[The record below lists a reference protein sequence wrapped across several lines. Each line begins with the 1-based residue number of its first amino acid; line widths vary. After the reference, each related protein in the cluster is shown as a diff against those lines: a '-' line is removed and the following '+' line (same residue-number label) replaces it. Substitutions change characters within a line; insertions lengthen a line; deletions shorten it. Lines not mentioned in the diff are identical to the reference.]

1 MHPAGGDDIKFP
13 VKRALISTSDKT
25 GIVEFASQ
33 LAKRG
38 IEIIATRA
46 TAALLTKHQIPV
58 IDVSQYTGFPEIM
71 DGRVK
76 TLHPK
81 IYGGLLAWRDLDN
94 EVLHQHE
101 IKVIDLLVVNLY
113 PFIKTIMMPYCT
125 IEQAVKQIDVGGPS
139 MLRAGAKN
147 FAVVTVVIDRDDY
160 SLILKEMAMNEGST
174 LLSTRKK
181 LAQKTFEHLSHYDA
195 QIAAYLS
202 ESRSESFPFR
212 LPLIFQKKTH
222 LRYGENPHQ
231 SAALYNIVPPLF
243 SSLTEAEP
251 IQGKPLS
258 FNNFLDGD
266 CAYRCVYE
274 GIETIPACV
283 IVKHATPCGAACA
296 ETQLAAYEKA
306 YATDPLS
313 AFGGIIAFNTSLET
327 RTAEKILSQQFVEV
341 IIAPGFSD
349 DALMLLKL
357 KSNLRLLVGKPLEK
371 TRLSYSFHSISGGL
385 LVQKN
390 DIATFSPAMV
400 NCVSQRQPTKEEL
413 QDLYFSW
420 QVVKYVKSNAI
431 VYVRDRAT
439 YGIGSG
445 QTSRVFAAKIAVM
458 KAEEAGLSLKNAVM
472 ASDAFFSFSDVIEV
486 AAKAGITA
494 VIQPGGSIRDKE
506 IIKIVNEAG
515 MAMLFTH
522 QRHFRH

>member
-1 MHPAGGDDIKFP
+1 MSLADDVKLP
-13 VKRALISTSDKT
+13 VKRALISTFDKT
-25 GIVEFASQ
+25 GLVEFASQ
-33 LAKRG
+33 LARRS
-38 IEIIATRA
+38 IEIIATGG
-46 TAALLTKHQIPV
+46 TAELLRKYQIPV

-81 IYGGLLAWRDLDN
+81 IHGGLLARQDIDN
-94 EVLHQHE
+94 EVLHQHA
-101 IKVIDLLVVNLY
+101 IKIIDLLVVNLY
-113 PFIKTIMMPYCT
+113 PFVKAIATPHCT
-125 IEQAVKQIDVGGPS
+125 LEQAVEQIDVGGPS

-147 FAVVTVVIDRDDY
+147 FAAVTVIIDPDDY
-160 SLILKEMAMNEGST
+160 SLILKETEMNEGST
-174 LLSTRKK
+174 LLSTRKR
-181 LAQKTFEHLSHYDA
+181 LAKKTFEHLSRYDT

-202 ESRSESFPFR
+202 ESESESFPSQ
-212 LPLIFQKKTH
+212 LSLTFQKKTH
-222 LRYGENPHQ
+222 LPYGENPHQ
-231 SAALYNIVPPLF
+231 SAALYSIAAPL
-243 SSLTEAEP
+243 SPSLAEAKP

-258 FNNFLDGD
+258 FNNLLDSD

-274 GIETIPACV
+274 GVETMPTCV
-283 IVKHATPCGAACA
+283 IVKHATPCGAAYA
-296 ETQLAAYEKA
+296 KTQLAAYEKA

-313 AFGGIIAFNTSLET
+313 AFGGIIAFNTLLET
-327 RTAEKILSQQFVEV
+327 ATAERILSQQFVEV

-349 DALMLLKL
+349 DTLILLKA
-357 KSNLRLLVGKPLEK
+357 KPNLRLLIGKPLEK

-385 LVQKN
+385 LAQET
-390 DIATFSPAMV
+390 DSTTFDPAMI
-400 NCVSQRQPTKEEL
+400 NGVSQRQPTREEL
-413 QDLYFSW
+413 QDLYFAW

-431 VYVRDRAT
+431 VYVKDRAT

-472 ASDAFFSFSDVIEV
+472 ASDAFFPFSDGIEV

-494 VIQPGGSIRDKE
+494 VIQPGGSVRDEE
-506 IIKIVNEAG
+506 IIESVNKAG